1 MKKLI
6 SSIAASC
13 LIASVVAYCKPA
25 SAGQIPSP
33 SGQWIPVVRDFNSTV
48 YQIDRGIHRQGQF
61 AAFWAQSHELNGG
74 RRAVYLAANCDNK
87 VYQNLTEFKLDSA
100 GNIIS
105 KDDDKKAVAYARNG
119 TPIADLIDAA
129 CGNQSVDPAVQAQA
143 NQAQITQAQLEA
155 LSRARQTA
163 QEGISNAMSSSASI
177 FK

>member
-1 MKKLI
+1 MKKFI

-13 LIASVVAYCKPA
+13 LAVTALAYCKPA
-25 SAGQIPSP
+25 SAEQIPSP
-33 SGQWIPVVRDFNSTV
+33 SGQWVPVVRDFNSTI

-74 RRAVYLAANCDNK
+74 RRAAYLAANCDNK
-87 VYQNLTEFKLDSA
+87 AYQNLTEFKLDSA

-105 KDDDKKAVAYARNG
+105 RDEDKKAVAYARNG
-119 TPIADLIDAA
+119 TPIADLINAA
-129 CGNQSVDPAVQAQA
+129 CGNQSIDPAVQAQA
-143 NQAQITQAQLEA
+143 NQAQVTQAQLEA

-163 QEGISNAMSSSASI
+163 QEGISNAMNSTARI